1 MLEVE
6 ALPKCSIIAAHR
18 VPRRRTNPAL
28 PCSPRR
34 AASPFSTPAKLRK
47 HCLRADANHASPLAQ
62 ASRLRSFAAPKILT
76 VDDAK
81 AVRRL
86 VESALR
92 EFDCDVSEA
101 DNGFK
106 ALFAMERSLPVLI
119 LLDVNMPTLGG
130 VEILTLLRSKPELKA
145 IPVIML
151 TSPADHAVADQIAA
165 LGVSGT
171 LMKPFTPDALI
182 EKIRGVLDLKL
193 RRSS

>member
-1 MLEVE
+1 M
-6 ALPKCSIIAAHR
+6 PK
-18 VPRRRTNPAL
+18 PPASG
-28 PCSPRR
+28 PS
-34 AASPFSTPAKLRK
+34 LRP
-47 HCLRADANHASPLAQ
+47 N
-62 ASRLRSFAAPKILT
+62 ILT

-119 LLDVNMPTLGG
+119 LLDVNMPTMGG

-171 LMKPFTPDALI
+171 LMKPFTPGALI